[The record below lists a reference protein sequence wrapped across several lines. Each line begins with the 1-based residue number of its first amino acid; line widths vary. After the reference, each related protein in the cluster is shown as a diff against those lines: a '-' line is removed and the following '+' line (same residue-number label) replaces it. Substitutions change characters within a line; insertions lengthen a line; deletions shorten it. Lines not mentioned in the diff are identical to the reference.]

1 MIIAAITVWW
11 FAVLLA
17 IPAVLLV
24 IWQLPP
30 RKPIHYRA
38 TAGPSPESPSALT
51 MVRLRVPMVIA
62 EIDYLVLDNAGVA
75 RELDVIDDLT
85 SGAYEIPDLD
95 VDDLRAA
102 RRLVARHQDLKI
114 GLTDAVNAVLAERYD
129 TNEILTTDQRHF
141 RVIIPLTRRFDAF
154 RILPAD
160 L

>member
-1 MIIAAITVWW
+1 VSQGKTGRQGA
-11 FAVLLA
+11 
-17 IPAVLLV
+17 
-24 IWQLPP
+24 
-30 RKPIHYRA
+30 
-38 TAGPSPESPSALT
+38 SPDLTQESEDHDHWKLG
-51 MVRLRVPMVIA
+51 LA
-62 EIDYLVLDNAGVA
+62 EIDYLVLDKAGVA

-141 RVIIPLTRRFDAF
+141 RVITPLTRRFDAF